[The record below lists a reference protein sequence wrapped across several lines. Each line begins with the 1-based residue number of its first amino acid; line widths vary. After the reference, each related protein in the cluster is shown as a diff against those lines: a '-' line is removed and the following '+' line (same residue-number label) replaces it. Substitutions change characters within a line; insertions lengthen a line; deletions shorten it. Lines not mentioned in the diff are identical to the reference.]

1 MASYI
6 TTQKA
11 FRTLLGS
18 ARTGNVAH
26 SYIFEGMKGVGKYT
40 AARIFANAIHCTG
53 DVKPC
58 GECPDCKKHAALTHP
73 DLIIIGE
80 SGQIKVEDIRSMNEE
95 LYIKPAL
102 SEKKVFIIKNAD
114 NMNQDAQ
121 NALLKS
127 FEEPP
132 SYAVIILLCEN
143 EK

>member
-11 FRTLLGS
+11 FRTLLGA
-18 ARTGNVAH
+18 ARTGNIGH
-26 SYIFEGMKGVGKYT
+26 SYIFEGMKGIGKFT

-53 DVKPC
+53 EAKPC

-73 DLIIIGE
+73 DLFITGE

-102 SEKKVFIIKNAD
+102 SEKKIFIVKNAD
-114 NMNQDAQ
+114 NMNT
-121 NALLKS
+121 NK
-127 FEEPP
+127 
-132 SYAVIILLCEN
+132 IL
-143 EK
+143 